1 MQNVLNL
8 VSGNLKARKQGYTHL
23 NREGAPSY
31 AMTLK
36 EQVVNVLT
44 TGTLGDTFYASGQQ
58 LAEEATMVLLQAR
71 QECPEFLAR
80 ALVYARTQGFMKTLP
95 VLGLVVLSGGRGE
108 TRELF
113 EAVFDQVVLIPD
125 DLRAFVTLCRSGK
138 IPGRSGFGGI
148 AVDAVKRWLS
158 QMSEYHTIKYG
169 SARSEGVTL
178 RDILRMSHAKPSSP
192 AVAERFAW
200 LVRGHEMLGSN
211 SDLNPQI
218 RAFESLKSADT
229 EDAQLALIAE
239 GGLPYEVVVP
249 TLKKTTPRIWTELLH
264 QAPYMNLLRNL
275 VTFAR
280 HEVFKQEE
288 NVRYAVERLTNP
300 TAVAHSKV
308 LPFRFFDAWQAYQRS
323 EAPDSRIADAL
334 RAALELSF
342 VNMPSLGNRKV
353 CIGTDVSGS
362 MSGGAISSKS
372 STTCIDIAGIFTGA
386 LLRRVEDRV
395 IALPFE
401 TRVIPDC
408 GLSSRDDILV
418 TAEKIKRLGGGGTA
432 VGAPVEYLL
441 NRKIAVDVFIGVT
454 DSEDWAH
461 GHGYECSESFYDLWL
476 RYKQEVNPDAQAF
489 LVTIMPYRDAV
500 APSDAK
506 GVHLISGWSDRVL
519 RYISLTLETGFG
531 QLDAIE
537 QMPLKVAGD
546 PDRFDT
552 DATEHAQ
559 EEGEDS

>member
-1 MQNVLNL
+1 MQNVLKL
-8 VSGNLKARKQGYTHL
+8 VSGNLKARKQGYDHL

-31 AMTLK
+31 GMSFK
-36 EQVVNVLT
+36 EQVVNVLA

-58 LAEEATMVLLQAR
+58 LAEEAMMVLCQAR

-80 ALVYARTQGFMKTLP
+80 ALVFARNQGFMKTLP
-95 VLGLVVLSGGRGE
+95 VLGLVVLSGGRGQ

-138 IPGRSGFGGI
+138 IPGRTGFGGI
-148 AVDAVKRWLS
+148 AVGAVKRWLS
-158 QMSEYHTIKYG
+158 QMSEYHAIKYG
-169 SARSEGVTL
+169 SAHSDGVTL
-178 RDILRMSHAKPSSP
+178 RDILRMSHAKPATA
-192 AVAERFAW
+192 AVAERFGW
-200 LVRGHEMLGSN
+200 LVRGHEMLGTDPN
-211 SDLNPQI
+211 LNPQI
-218 RAFESLKSADT
+218 RAFEFLKRATT
-229 EDAQLALIAE
+229 EDEQLTLIRE
-239 GGLPYEVVVP
+239 GQLPYEVVVP
-249 TLKKTTPRIWTELLH
+249 TLKKTTPQIWVELLH
-264 QAPYMNLLRNL
+264 RAPYMNLLRNL

-280 HEVFKQEE
+280 HGVFSQEE
-288 NVRYAVERLTNP
+288 HVRYAVERLTNP
-300 TAVAHSKV
+300 TAVARSKV

-323 EAPDSRIADAL
+323 DAPDSRIADAL
-334 RAALELSF
+334 RAALEQSF

-362 MSGGAISSKS
+362 MTGAISEKS

-386 LLRRVEDRV
+386 LLRCAEDRV
-395 IALPFE
+395 IALPFN
-401 TRVIPDC
+401 TGVIPNC

-441 NRKIAVDVFIGVT
+441 DRKIAVDVFIGVT

-461 GHGYECSESFYDLWL
+461 GSGYSCSGSFYSLWL

-506 GVHLISGWSDRVL
+506 GVHFISGWSDRVL
-519 RYISLTLETGFG
+519 KYISLTLENGAS
-531 QLDAIE
+531 QIQDIE
-537 QMPLKVAGD
+537 QMHLRVAGD
-546 PDRFDT
+546 PDRLST
-552 DATEHAQ
+552 DAEHAQ
-559 EEGEDS
+559 EEGEE